1 MKKFLGILIIVI
13 AIAVLSCNKKDSQQH
28 ITIDSDIIANFDY
41 KVGSYWIYKDSIS
54 GQVDSFYVYQ
64 NNGIGSI
71 DDNGTLVDG
80 IGIYLNQE
88 KISGPGVADT
98 IKWVF
103 DLESNFIALGLTLTR
118 FGQIVDQISFPV
130 FISYPFSLGHPSG
143 NHKGIS
149 GGNVTEILSK
159 YLLNGN
165 SYDSVAV
172 LIYNGNVNGYPI
184 NDTYF
189 INDKIGIVK
198 MSLNHINGS
207 VMRVWELQ
215 YSNVIK

>member
-1 MKKFLGILIIVI
+1 MKNALPVFLFLFVVVVG
-13 AIAVLSCNKKDSQQH
+13 CNKKDSQQH
-28 ITIDSDIIANFDY
+28 ITIDADIVANFGY
-41 KVGSYWIYKDSIS
+41 KVGSYWIYKDSLS

-71 DDNGTLVDG
+71 EDNGTLVDG

-143 NHKGIS
+143 NRKGIS
-149 GGNVTEILSK
+149 GGNVTEILPT

-172 LIYNGNVNGYPI
+172 LTYNGNVNGYPI
-184 NDTYF
+184 NDTYY
-189 INDKIGIVK
+189 INTKIGVVK
-198 MSLNHINGS
+198 MSLNHVNGS
-207 VMRVWELQ
+207 VLRVWELQ
-215 YSNVIK
+215 RWNIVK